1 MSKWREDRMY
11 EIMQHLNENAL
22 LRDLYEKALE
32 RAVYEMPNKEFFTR
46 MEFCYEKILKEYE
59 NL

>member
-1 MSKWREDRMY
+1 MY

-22 LRDLYEKALE
+22 LRDLFEKAME
-32 RAVYEMPNKEFFTR
+32 RAIYEMPNKEYFTR